1 MFYYLERKPEKNK
14 EVYFRLSR
22 ELQQNFT
29 AQYNTSINESDFKRF
44 MQKAFEV
51 VRVGNKPDWSIL
63 SGLSFSMTT
72 LATVGYGHITPET
85 PLGQLL
91 TVLYCFVGL
100 PISMLTLK
108 TFGELLSKMVNNFI
122 HMLETKVLGGRRPR
136 RVKMK
141 SFFTILTLMVL
152 TLCAFGLKQSYMEG
166 WTFIEGVYAWFVTL
180 STIGYGDYVPNWG
193 LLLRC
198 EESLHSKITLGLVIS
213 ASALPAMVALSV
225 VSGVHN
231 SVVEAL
237 EELRINSQD
246 HQQCPG
252 HENDRFEF
260 EPVIIV
266 VPNPT
271 ITNKNQRRRSAS
283 F

>member
-1 MFYYLERKPEKNK
+1 MVSVSYLTIFLLSCP
-14 EVYFRLSR
+14 YF
-22 ELQQNFT
+22 
-29 AQYNTSINESDFKRF
+29 A
-44 MQKAFEV
+44 
-51 VRVGNKPDWSIL
+51 
-63 SGLSFSMTT
+63 
-72 LATVGYGHITPET
+72 GYGHITPET

-198 EESLHSKITLGLVIS
+198 EESLHSKIALGLVIS

>member
-1 MFYYLERKPEKNK
+1 MVSVSYLTIFLLLCP
-14 EVYFRLSR
+14 YF
-22 ELQQNFT
+22 
-29 AQYNTSINESDFKRF
+29 A
-44 MQKAFEV
+44 
-51 VRVGNKPDWSIL
+51 
-63 SGLSFSMTT
+63 
-72 LATVGYGHITPET
+72 GYGHITPET

-91 TVLYCFVGL
+91 TVLYCFAGL

-108 TFGELLSKMVNNFI
+108 TVGELVSKMVNKFI
-122 HMLETKVLGGRRPR
+122 YMLETKARGGRRPR
-136 RVKMK
+136 RVKTK

-213 ASALPAMVALSV
+213 ASALPGMTALSV
-225 VSGVHN
+225 VSGVLN

-237 EELRINSQD
+237 EEFKTNSQVRR
-246 HQQCPG
+246 QCSRRVKDQL
-252 HENDRFEF
+252 ETVLVN
-260 EPVIIV
+260 IV
-266 VPNPT
+266 CTSST
-271 ITNKNQRRRSAS
+271 IHNTRSRSAS